1 MTSGLSQRSIVDC
14 RPVSVRKNGIPC
26 ETAARLLEAG
36 ERLACRPSQAVY
48 QKYIFLNKI
57 SYKTSIYL
65 LVYEQTCSIQEW
77 IRMEVELPL
86 GLDWLKQGRHA

>member
-1 MTSGLSQRSIVDC
+1 M
-14 RPVSVRKNGIPC
+14 
-26 ETAARLLEAG
+26 AFHARLRPDFWRPGSDLRAG
-36 ERLACRPSQAVY
+36 ESQAVY

-77 IRMEVELPL
+77 IRMGVELPL